1 MDETTVLTKSRAQD
15 RKEKRTVWFRQ
26 FRAQRYLHF
35 MLLPAVIMCFI
46 FQYLNLYGILAAF
59 KNFSVF
65 KGVLGSPWARSNGLE
80 HFIDFFTGPNV
91 WPVMRNT
98 LAVALLKLAFLQFPP
113 VIFAVLLNEINNRIF
128 KRITTTIAYLPHF
141 VSWIIIGGIMMLIFL
156 PTRDAPLNQALL
168 SLGLVDKPT
177 DIINNPNNIW
187 AVFVISHF
195 WKEVGWGSI
204 LYMAVI
210 TSIDP
215 NLYEAIEIDGGGRLA
230 KMVHITWPALKGTFM
245 ILFILSCGRIMS
257 GLGDTFNQSYILG
270 TASNKSMAQVLD
282 VYILRVGL
290 EQARYSFAT
299 AVGLFKAVINLMLLI
314 TANTLSRRLTGKGLF

>member
-1 MDETTVLTKSRAQD
+1 MAD
-15 RKEKRTVWFRQ
+15 RIDTLRWQNLSGKEKRKVWGRQ
-26 FRAQRYLHF
+26 FYAQRWLHG
-35 MLLPAVIMCFI
+35 MLLPAVLFCFI

-59 KNFSVF
+59 KHYSVF
-65 KGVLGSPWARSNGLE
+65 KGILGSPWARSGGFE

-91 WPVMRNT
+91 GPIMRNT
-98 LAVALLKLAFLQFPP
+98 LVVAFLKLLLLQFPP
-113 VIFAVLLNEINNRIF
+113 VLFAVFMNEINNRMF
-128 KRITTTIAYLPHF
+128 KRVTQTISYLPHF
-141 VSWIIIGGIMMLIFL
+141 VSWIIIGGIIMLIFL
-156 PTRDAPLNQALL
+156 PTRDAPVNKILL
-168 SLGLVDKPT
+168 GSGLVDKPT

-204 LYMAVI
+204 LYLAVI

-230 KMVHITWPALKGTFM
+230 KMMHITWPALKGTFM
-245 ILFILSCGRIMS
+245 ILFILACGRIMS

-270 TASNKSMAQVLD
+270 TPANKSMSQVID
-282 VYILRVGL
+282 VYILKVGL

-299 AVGLFKAVINLMLLI
+299 AVGLFKAVINLLLLI
-314 TANTLSRRLTGKGLF
+314 SANSLSRRLTGKGLF